1 MLQLQC
7 ILSVFVISVLAP
19 KRLVVYLGIFWFRIV
34 TVNLTVLKLDNG
46 QLMAVTI

>member
-7 ILSVFVISVLAP
+7 ILSVFVISVLTP

-34 TVNLTVLKLDNG
+34 TVNLTVLKLNNG